1 MRWFWI
7 DRFTEFVSGK
17 HAKAVK
23 AVSLAEEAVD
33 EYAPGATYLPA
44 SLLIE
49 GTAQC
54 GGLLVAQLSDFRNR
68 TVLAKVGNVTF
79 HQQAYPGSVV
89 AFDVQITSVQPN
101 GAFVSAQLTCN
112 DKPLAELDLMF
123 AFLTDDRFDD
133 VTLFEPAALLRMCRL
148 MRMFEVGKYE
158 DGTPLK
164 IPQYMLD
171 AEKAELS
178 V

>member
-17 HAKAVK
+17 YAKALK
-23 AVSLAEEAVD
+23 GVSLSEEVVD

-54 GGLLVAQLSDFRNR
+54 GGLLVAQLSEFKNR
-68 TVLAKVGNVTF
+68 TVLAKIGNATF
-79 HQQAYPGSVV
+79 HRQAYPGDILE
-89 AFDVQITSVQPN
+89 FHVQIVSMQPN
-101 GAFVSAQLTCN
+101 GASITGTIRHGDDLV
-112 DKPLAELDLMF
+112 AELGLMF
-123 AFLTDDRFDD
+123 AFLNDERFEH
-133 VTLFEPAALLRMCRL
+133 VILFEPAALCRMCRL
-148 MRMFEVGKYE
+148 MKLFDVGVYE
-158 DGTPLK
+158 DGTPILV
-164 IPQYMLD
+164 PEHMRA
-171 AEKAELS
+171 AEIAELS